1 MANYRTPSLV
11 DRYSYT
17 RDRAS
22 RLRACV
28 AFVPLSGGLPLSR
41 LPLSAALVLSL
52 GATLGIA
59 AMVVVRIVPTR
70 RLHLR
75 LRPRG
80 GSRPEWHAGPAASR
94 SWAWAWAG
102 ACRYRPCLGGNHH
115 AGQRARIN
123 RRDRHLQLH
132 LAGVQL
138 RRRCAR
144 PVGGGQRFPGSFRQ
158 DGAEFDRTCA
168 GSTRAVLLLSWLGT
182 AVIVAVAVP
191 AAHVLAGQVGGHLQ
205 HDGSEP
211 PSAGRCSAGS
221 SPPRSPGAGSSTSTF
236 RWAAR
241 RWSTCS
247 SRCTCPRTGSGTRST
262 T

>member
-94 SWAWAWAG
+94 SWAWAWAW
-102 ACRYRPCLGGNHH
+102 AWWSLS
-115 AGQRARIN
+115 
-123 RRDRHLQLH
+123 L
-132 LAGVQL
+132 
-138 RRRCAR
+138 
-144 PVGGGQRFPGSFRQ
+144 
-158 DGAEFDRTCA
+158 
-168 GSTRAVLLLSWLGT
+168 STL
-182 AVIVAVAVP
+182 
-191 AAHVLAGQVGGHLQ
+191 
-205 HDGSEP
+205 
-211 PSAGRCSAGS
+211 
-221 SPPRSPGAGSSTSTF
+221 PR
-236 RWAAR
+236 W
-241 RWSTCS
+241 
-247 SRCTCPRTGSGTRST
+247 
-262 T
+262 